1 MPNPLQAP
9 QDSVVESP
17 AAIKQAETAY
27 SPILND
33 PMWGCSEEELKRHQ
47 HDVDRHR
54 QQDDYKR
61 EKENKDHQARLER
74 EKASHYARLS
84 RRATNFG
91 LSAACVCFVL
101 FMLMIA
107 IDWLHPF
114 LPQQASSLLLNFV
127 TFGFGVIARDIIGN
141 LFAKKS

>member
-27 SPILND
+27 SPVAD
-33 PMWGCSEEELKRHQ
+33 DTMWGCSEEELRRLQ
-47 HDVDRHR
+47 YDVDRHR

-61 EKENKDHQARLER
+61 EKDTKDHKARLER
-74 EKASHYARLS
+74 EKDSHHAWLS
-84 RRATNFG
+84 RMATGFG
-91 LSAACVCFVL
+91 LLTACICFVL
-101 FMLMIA
+101 FMFLVA
-107 IDWLHPF
+107 VDWFCPF